1 MPRKYTNLILEAID
15 DGLLDAL
22 TVATAA
28 LSALSESQVKDLAWD
43 EEWEDIINPED
54 EDDKDNED
62 DEEEDADDEE
72 KLDW

>member
-43 EEWEDIINPED
+43 EEWEDIINPDD
-54 EDDKDNED
+54 EDNED
-62 DEEEDADDEE
+62 NEDDADDEE

>member
-43 EEWEDIINPED
+43 EEWEDIINPDDEDDDED
-54 EDDKDNED
+54 EDDA
-62 DEEEDADDEE
+62 DADDEE

>member
-43 EEWEDIINPED
+43 EEWEDIINPDD
-54 EDDKDNED
+54 ENDEND